1 MADKALKGLTIKIGG
16 DTHELSKALDGV
28 EKQSRS
34 LSGELGQI
42 NRLLKLD
49 PGNTEL
55 LAQKQKVL
63 ADAIS
68 ITEGKLRTLREA
80 EKQAQEQFEKGDITE
95 AQYRDLQR
103 EIIAT
108 EKKLEGYKKAAK
120 ETADEVEKLGDGS
133 KDAAGGIEKTEKASK
148 EAEQAVDEMGAS
160 LASAAKTGFTALV
173 AAATAAI
180 GAIVAV
186 AEASRE
192 YRTAMG
198 KLDTAFTDA
207 GHSSAT
213 ATETYKELQSVLGD
227 SDKAVEAASHLAKLC
242 DNEEELVQWTEI
254 ATGVFAV
261 FGDSLP
267 VEGLAEA
274 ANETAKVGQVT
285 GPLADAL
292 NWAAAEGTNFGLVLK
307 KNIDFTELSE
317 KELARLTDAQR
328 EEYEARKAQ
337 YEEIEAYNKQ
347 LEEATSAEDKFNIA
361 LANCTDEQERQQLIT
376 ETLTKLYGSAAAKYK
391 KTNAEVIRAN
401 KATEDWNAEMA
412 ELGEQMEPV
421 VTDVKELGIALLKD
435 AQEPMKKVADFI
447 RTKLLP
453 ALTTAGGWV
462 KQNLPQITAVLGG
475 LAAGLVV
482 YKASVLAAELASKGW
497 TVATLAQAAAQ
508 KALSVAMAATPLGLV
523 TAAVVGLTAAAVAL
537 NLATKDAEEPVDIL
551 TEAERELMAAAD
563 ETARS
568 FRDQQAA
575 TQETFGGITAEMSH
589 VSDLA
594 EELQTLADAS
604 GNVKEKDQERVNF
617 ILNEL
622 NSALGTEYQMT
633 GGVIQQYDEL
643 KNSIDSVIQA
653 KLANSLLEAG
663 NADYVAAIQ
672 NEAGA
677 LENLNLKEQ
686 DYQNQLNITN
696 QKRAELVEAEAAY
709 AEARAAYAETYSAE
723 AEREMIAA
731 AANVGAK
738 RTALNDEEAILAEK
752 KTAYDQSA
760 ADYANYYNTIANYEE
775 AQTAALSGNYDK
787 AVSLLTDKSA
797 AYGTYSDN
805 VDEETAKVLNSLKKE
820 AIDAGVEA
828 QRTRKNFEDGVE
840 GYTEEMVKEAEDGY
854 QEALD
859 AYADAYADAESVGGD
874 MGDGLSDGLENKRM
888 GLYAKAKNMVSGII
902 AAMRE
907 EADSHSPARKLID
920 FGEDIGAGAEIG
932 IDNST
937 DDVERAATR
946 QASAILDAYN
956 AQEVAGQRALR
967 DVADQQSARRITGQM
982 AAATANSTMLERI
995 LGAIEK
1001 GQVLLLDGN
1010 TLVGATAGKMDNTL
1024 GQRQIMV
1031 GRGAM

>member
-1 MADKALKGLTIKIGG
+1 MAGKALKGLTIKIGG
-16 DTHELSKALDGV
+16 DTQELSKALDGI
-28 EKQSRS
+28 EKQGRS

-55 LAQKQKVL
+55 LAQKQRVL
-63 ADAIS
+63 AEAIS
-68 ITEGKLRTLREA
+68 TTESKLQTLREA
-80 EKQAQEQFEKGDITE
+80 EKQAQEQFERGEISE
-95 AQYRDLQR
+95 AQYRALQR

-108 EKKLEGYKKAAK
+108 ERQLEGYRNAAQ
-120 ETADEVEKLGDGS
+120 ETADEVERLGDGS
-133 KDAAGGIEKTEKASK
+133 KDAAGDIEKTEKAAK
-148 EAEQAVDEMGAS
+148 DAEQAVDDMGSS
-160 LASAAKTGFTALV
+160 LAAAAKTGFSALV

-180 GAIVAV
+180 AAIVAV
-186 AEASRE
+186 AESTRE

-227 SDKAVEAASHLAKLC
+227 SDQAVEAASHLAKLC
-242 DNEEELVQWTEI
+242 DTEEELAQWTEI

-267 VEGLAEA
+267 IEGLAEA

-292 NWAAAEGTNFGLVLK
+292 NWAAEEGMDFGLVLK
-307 KNIDFTELSE
+307 KNIDFTELSAQ
-317 KELARLTDAQR
+317 ELDQLTDAQR

-337 YEEIEAYNKQ
+337 HDAIEDYNKR
-347 LEEATSAEDKFNIA
+347 LEEATSVEDKFNIA
-361 LANCTDEQERQQLIT
+361 LENCTDEQERQKLIT
-376 ETLTKLYGSAAAKYK
+376 DTLTKLYGSAAAQYK

-412 ELGEQMEPV
+412 ELGESMEPV
-421 VTDVKELGIALLKD
+421 VTDVKELGVSLLKD

-453 ALTTAGGWV
+453 ALTSAGGWV
-462 KQNLPQITAVLGG
+462 KQNLPQITAVVAG
-475 LAAGLVV
+475 LAAAIVV
-482 YKASVLAAELASKGW
+482 YKVSVLAAELAAKGL

-508 KALSVAMAATPLGLV
+508 KVLNAVMRAGPFGLV
-523 TAAVVGLTAAAVAL
+523 ATAVIGLTAAFAAL
-537 NLATKDAEEPVDIL
+537 NMATREAEEPVDVL

-563 ETARS
+563 ETAKA

-575 TQETFGGITAEMSH
+575 TQETFGGITAEMGH

-594 EELQTLADAS
+594 TELQGLADAS
-604 GNVKEKDQERVNF
+604 GRVKEKDQERAAF

-622 NSALGTEYQMT
+622 NNALGTEYQMT

-643 KNSIDSVIQA
+643 KTSIDAVIQA

-663 NADYVAAIQ
+663 NADYIAAIQ

-686 DYQNQLNITN
+686 DYQNQLSITD
-696 QKRAELVEAEAAY
+696 QKRQELVQAEAEYAA
-709 AEARAAYAETYSAE
+709 ARAAYAESYSVE

-738 RTALNDEEAILAEK
+738 RQALNDEEAILAEK

-760 ADYANYYNTIANYEE
+760 ADYSNYYNTIKNYEE

-787 AVSLLTDKSA
+787 TVELLTDKSA
-797 AYGTYSDN
+797 VYGTYSEK
-805 VDEETAKVLNSLKKE
+805 VDEETAQVLNALKKE
-820 AIDAGVEA
+820 AIDAGLEA
-828 QRTRKNFEDGVE
+828 QRTKKNFEDGVD
-840 GYTEEMVKEAEDGY
+840 GYTEEMVKEAEDSY
-854 QEALD
+854 QRALD
-859 AYADAYADAESVGGD
+859 AYADAYADAESVGDD
-874 MGDGLSDGLENKRM
+874 MGDGLSDGLENNRL

-907 EADSHSPARKLID
+907 AADSHSPSRKTIA
-920 FGEDIGAGAEIG
+920 FGEDMGEGAEIG
-932 IDNST
+932 IENT
-937 DDVERAATR
+937 TGDVERAATR
-946 QASAILDAYN
+946 QASAILDAYSS
-956 AQEVAGQRALR
+956 QEVAGQKALR
-967 DVADQQSARRITGQM
+967 HVADQQSARQITGQM
-982 AAATANSTMLERI
+982 AAATANGPVLDRI
-995 LGAIEK
+995 LAAIEK

-1024 GQRQIMV
+1024 GQRQVMV
-1031 GRGAM
+1031 GRGAL